1 MKQRARE
8 GDGYRAGSHPVVCED
23 VLSNRDVVS
32 PLTHHHSE
40 LGDVTKI
47 MIKARSQFNKFGKHD
62 VLAEVD
68 IDEVMR
74 AFWDAEESVS
84 RTWTQG
90 NIQFIDGLDQ
100 VPPDSARN
108 QSRSPSTFAPLT
120 PCVSHSTPRYGARF
134 SLSLS
139 ITVRNDTRRRSET
152 RQDYGRLQNYHERVD
167 SRADRDRVPNRWRTR

>member
-84 RTWTQG
+84 RTWTPG
-90 NIQFIDGLDQ
+90 K
-100 VPPDSARN
+100 
-108 QSRSPSTFAPLT
+108 
-120 PCVSHSTPRYGARF
+120 Y
-134 SLSLS
+134 S
-139 ITVRNDTRRRSET
+139 I
-152 RQDYGRLQNYHERVD
+152 H
-167 SRADRDRVPNRWRTR
+167 